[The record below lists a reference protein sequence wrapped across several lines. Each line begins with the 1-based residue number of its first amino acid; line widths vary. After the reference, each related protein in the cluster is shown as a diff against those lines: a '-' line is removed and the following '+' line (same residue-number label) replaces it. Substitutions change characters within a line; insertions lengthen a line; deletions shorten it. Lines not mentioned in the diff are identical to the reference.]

1 MAETLSGSSPFVA
14 AKIDLL
20 IRAGASVTARDYL
33 GKTPLDLAISQGYS
47 AGLLDLSD
55 DYIKIRRIYP
65 ALLAAGAALPTST
78 YGDAYLQRVMAAG
91 SFANYAR
98 RHLDTLT
105 LMLTPRRGPSSPL
118 RRVPP
123 ELIRRI
129 VAFAFHAG
137 FY

>member
-1 MAETLSGSSPFVA
+1 MA

-20 IRAGASVTARDYL
+20 IRAGASVTARDEL
-33 GKTPLDLAISQGYS
+33 GKTPLDLTISQGFS
-47 AGLLDLSD
+47 ARLLDLSD

-65 ALLAAGAALPTST
+65 VLLAAGAAIPTESSEAS
-78 YGDAYLQRVMAAG
+78 DPYLQRVIAAG

>member
-118 RRVPP
+118 RLVPP
-123 ELIRRI
+123 EVLRKI
-129 VAFAFHAG
+129 VAFAFHVG
-137 FY
+137 YY

>member
-118 RRVPP
+118 RLVPP
-123 ELIRRI
+123 EVLRKIS
-129 VAFAFHAG
+129 AFAFHVG
-137 FY
+137 YY

>member
-118 RRVPP
+118 RLVPH
-123 ELIRRI
+123 EVLRKIS
-129 VAFAFHAG
+129 AFAFHVG
-137 FY
+137 YY

>member
-105 LMLTPRRGPSSPL
+105 LMLTPRRGRSSPL